1 MSMAATL
8 AAARVRHFSIPDLL
22 VTYFAPSS
30 VVEWSSCPL
39 ILRRRRSL
47 PFQDA
52 YDAIVLARMT
62 LAVLL
67 PLLLLLRRTRD
78 RTDPMAASRC
88 LLLR

>member
-1 MSMAATL
+1 M
-8 AAARVRHFSIPDLL
+8 
-22 VTYFAPSS
+22 
-30 VVEWSSCPL
+30 VVLPV
-39 ILRRRRSL
+39 ILRPRRSV

-67 PLLLLLRRTRD
+67 PLLFLFRRTCD